1 MHSIAKYAIVVN
13 IIIALIFI
21 YSNFSLWSLVNAEY
35 PYMIASHWSPLGI
48 SAPHYVINNDGSI
61 AQLQT
66 VYSYF
71 NSPFWIFWVLLVANL
86 YFIIK
91 INKNSRNQTN
101 NEIPKN

>member
-1 MHSIAKYAIVVN
+1 MHKIAKHAIVVN
-13 IIIALIFI
+13 IIITLIFI
-21 YSNFSLWSLVNAEY
+21 YSNFALWSLVNAEY
-35 PYMIASHWSPLGI
+35 PYLITSHWSPLGI

-86 YFIIK
+86 YLILK
-91 INKNSRNQTN
+91 ISREVKQTS
-101 NEIPKN
+101 NEMPKS

>member
-1 MHSIAKYAIVVN
+1 MHKIAKYAIVVN
-13 IIIALIFI
+13 IIIALIFV
-21 YSNFSLWSLVNAEY
+21 YSNFALWSLVNAEY
-35 PYMIASHWSPLGI
+35 PYLITSHWSPLGI

-86 YFIIK
+86 YFILK
-91 INKNSRNQTN
+91 ISGKVKQTS
-101 NEIPKN
+101 NEAPKN